1 MEVRRGSKSS
11 CSETGVLRLAELG
24 GHAPQPS
31 FRMRFVQV
39 TERPS
44 LSRLLFGPM
53 SGKQQGSAFPRHT
66 DNFIQHN
73 LIDRQTMFKT
83 NLKSGNV
90 PCPVHPQ
97 PWTPCLPNP
106 FYSGSHSSA
115 PWKWLNRIPLL
126 LPAGNFGGMFVF
138 QTCWTVW
145 KQTACTCAS
154 MASVF

>member
-44 LSRLLFGPM
+44 LSSLLFGPM

-90 PCPVHPQ
+90 PCQIRFILARTALLRGNGLIGFLCSSRQATLVV
-97 PWTPCLPNP
+97 CLFSRLAGLYGNRQLVPAP
-106 FYSGSHSSA
+106 AWRLYFEQGSNVNV
-115 PWKWLNRIPLL
+115 L
-126 LPAGNFGGMFVF
+126 F
-138 QTCWTVW
+138 
-145 KQTACTCAS
+145 
-154 MASVF
+154 